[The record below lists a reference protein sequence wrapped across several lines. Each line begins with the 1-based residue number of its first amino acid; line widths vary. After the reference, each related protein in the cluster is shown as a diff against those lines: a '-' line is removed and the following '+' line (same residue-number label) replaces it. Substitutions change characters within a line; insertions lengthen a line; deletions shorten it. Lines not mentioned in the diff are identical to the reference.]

1 MRNAGSL
8 LRLLL
13 LCTSAVLLLL
23 PPAAHAAT
31 PTENAQQLMAIG
43 IGHGVKLIRAGGHS
57 IRGTIVAVDASEV
70 ELMTA
75 RNGETVTV
83 ALDEVTSVQKA
94 PRKRALRL
102 GIIWG
107 VSAMAFVAATEILTH
122 H

>member
-1 MRNAGSL
+1 MRNARSW

-13 LCTSAVLLLL
+13 LCTSAALLLL
-23 PPAAHAAT
+23 SPAAHAAT

-43 IGHGVKLIRAGGHS
+43 IGHDVKLMRANGHS
-57 IRGTIVAVDASEV
+57 IRGTIVAVDDSEV

-83 ALDEVTSVQKA
+83 ALNEVTSVKKA
-94 PRKRALRL
+94 PRKGALRL

-107 VSAMAFVAATEILTH
+107 VSAIAFVAATEILTH